1 MRIRDKIEEIETY
14 LEEFET
20 IVPETFEEYESNII
34 KKAAC
39 ERYAEKIIEAIVDLA
54 FLVVKEKNFRK
65 PENDKQTFD
74 IFYENKIIDI
84 GLCNKL
90 KDAKGMRN
98 IIAHEYGKID
108 NEIVFESITN
118 ELIKDSK
125 KFLKLIIDLLINE

>member
-98 IIAHEYGKID
+98 IISHQYGKIND
-108 NEIVFESITN
+108 ELVFNSLTEELIPDTKEFIEQIN
-118 ELIKDSK
+118 EL
-125 KFLKLIIDLLINE
+125 E